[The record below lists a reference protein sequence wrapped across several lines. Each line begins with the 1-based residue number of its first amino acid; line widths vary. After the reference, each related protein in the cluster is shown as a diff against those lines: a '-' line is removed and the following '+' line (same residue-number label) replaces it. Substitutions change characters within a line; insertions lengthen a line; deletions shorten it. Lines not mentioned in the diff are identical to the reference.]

1 MTSQAHYPTKGTPIR
16 ESSGDVLLRFASAP
30 PPVDLRGMVAA
41 LGLGFRYEQLP
52 HGISGKLLRD
62 KRFAAGFCIVVNET
76 EPMNRQRFTIAHE
89 MAHYVLHR
97 DLIGDGVTDNAMYR
111 SSLSDEFERQADQL
125 AGKILLPAKA
135 VKDAYR
141 AGNVSYAKLSE
152 MFNASQDAIRI
163 RLKELGLGPW
173 PFRS

>member
-1 MTSQAHYPTKGTPIR
+1 MSSQTHYTPTRSPIR
-16 ESSGDVLLRFASAP
+16 ESPADVLLRYASAP
-30 PPVDLRGMVAA
+30 PPVDLRSMVAD
-41 LGLGFRYEQLP
+41 LGLGLKHERLS

-62 KRFAAGFCIVVNET
+62 KRYPAGFCVIVNET
-76 EPMNRQRFTIAHE
+76 EPLNRQRFTIAHE

-125 AGKILLPAKA
+125 AGKILLPAQA

-141 AGNVSYAKLSE
+141 AGNVSFAKLSE
-152 MFNASQDAIRI
+152 MFTASQDAIRI
-163 RLKELGLGPW
+163 RLKELGLGP
-173 PFRS
+173 